1 VAVYYLHIK
10 EKHNMT
16 ERMTAKV
23 VYNSDYGGF
32 GLSAKALAELS
43 ALKEA
48 KGEKFDMD
56 DYRYGGLPR
65 HDPDLVAVVE
75 KLGEEAS
82 GRFAYLRVKELKG
95 KRYRIDE
102 YDGSE
107 TVREPDDYEWIVVE
121 G

>member
-1 VAVYYLHIK
+1 MV
-10 EKHNMT
+10 
-16 ERMTAKV
+16 KV
-23 VYNSDYGGF
+23 VYNSCFGGF
-32 GLSAKALAELS
+32 GLSAKALAELRV
-43 ALKEA
+43 LKEA
-48 KGEKFDMD
+48 KGEMFDST
-56 DYRYGGLPR
+56 DYWTGWLPR

-82 GRFAYLRVKELKG
+82 GKRAALRVKELKG

-121 G
+121 D